1 MENENLQMSSKDQKL
16 IECMYSINTA
26 ITSINNA
33 LLKLCSKKDMVK
45 LIILVVAILVCGTD
59 LVMNVLR

>member
-33 LLKLCSKKDMVK
+33 LLKLCSKKDLVK
-45 LIILVVAILVCGTD
+45 LIILVVAILV
-59 LVMNVLR
+59 

>member
-16 IECMYSINTA
+16 IEYMHLIYSA